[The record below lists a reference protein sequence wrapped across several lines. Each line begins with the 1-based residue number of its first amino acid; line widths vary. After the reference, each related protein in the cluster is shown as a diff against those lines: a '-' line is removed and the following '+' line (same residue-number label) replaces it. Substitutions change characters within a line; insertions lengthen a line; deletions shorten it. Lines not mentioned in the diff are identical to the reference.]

1 MAAIQVTEYLERL
14 SDVRGLSKMALRR
27 VEHLYY
33 KNDLVYGAMR
43 KLVQQQQAA
52 TAQQTSQTQQEGS
65 DEAVEA
71 EDLDEE
77 ETEAKQVLHCCR
89 SWLCHVLL
97 CWVCIAP
104 NSRTNLLVNR
114 SSKNDS
120 IHQLVTQA
128 NYYSCIYCSCV
139 ICVYDPLELLHGRK
153 EAKHCVSIKDPILQE
168 FWLAHH
174 APPCLG
180 CCSGLFVTAVSALLG
195 IGVRS

>member
-1 MAAIQVTEYLERL
+1 MSLVPASMDREGNTPHAPVLYTDFPNGCVQVTEYLERL

-77 ETEAKQVLHCCR
+77 ETEAKQVLHSCKP
-89 SWLCHVLL
+89 WLCQVLL
-97 CWVCIAP
+97 CWVHVVSDRQTDCFCMGP
-104 NSRTNLLVNR
+104 
-114 SSKNDS
+114 
-120 IHQLVTQA
+120 
-128 NYYSCIYCSCV
+128 
-139 ICVYDPLELLHGRK
+139 
-153 EAKHCVSIKDPILQE
+153 AK
-168 FWLAHH
+168 
-174 APPCLG
+174 
-180 CCSGLFVTAVSALLG
+180 TAY
-195 IGVRS
+195 